1 MPETGLSL
9 RGRVAFTAPGEGA
22 NLRQGPR
29 VRPPAGDQP
38 TNPMARHSPAKAKY
52 SPKAQKKIEQVMEEH
67 HEGTLRMGK
76 TGKVVP
82 KNRPDIARA
91 IALSEARRAGLK
103 VPKRRT

>member
-22 NLRQGPR
+22 NLRQGL

-38 TNPMARHSPAKAKY
+38 NNPMARHSPAKAKY
-52 SPKAQKKIEQVMEEH
+52 SPKAQKKIAKVMEEH
-67 HEGTLRMGK
+67 HEGMLRMGK